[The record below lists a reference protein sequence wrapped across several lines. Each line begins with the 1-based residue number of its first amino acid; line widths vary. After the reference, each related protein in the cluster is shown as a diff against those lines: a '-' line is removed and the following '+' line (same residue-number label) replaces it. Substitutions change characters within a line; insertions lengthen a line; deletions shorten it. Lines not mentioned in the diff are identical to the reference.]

1 VGQKMKRSENLSGT
15 PIRGQGVIKKT
26 NIMDEPKN
34 TFIPKWNTASPY
46 TYSILKDKRKEM
58 RDTMTEA
65 ESVLWE
71 HIRSKKLGVKF
82 RRQHIIGNYI
92 PDFVALSHKLILEV
106 DGEIHKYQKEQD
118 EQRTFELNEKGYK
131 VIRFTNE
138 EVLHNINSVLD
149 KIKREVSHPTL

>member
-1 VGQKMKRSENLSGT
+1 
-15 PIRGQGVIKKT
+15 
-26 NIMDEPKN
+26 MDEPKN
-34 TFIPKWNTASPY
+34 TYIPKWNTANPY

-58 RDTMTEA
+58 RDNMTEA

-71 HIRSKKLGVKF
+71 HIRSKKLSIKF
-82 RRQHIIGNYI
+82 RRQHVICNYI
-92 PDFVALSHKLILEV
+92 PDFVALSCKLIIEV

-149 KIKREVSHPTL
+149 KIKREVSPPTL

>member
-1 VGQKMKRSENLSGT
+1 
-15 PIRGQGVIKKT
+15 
-26 NIMDEPKN
+26 MDEPKN
-34 TFIPKWNTASPY
+34 TFIPKWNTANPY

-138 EVLHNINSVLD
+138 EVLHNIYSILD